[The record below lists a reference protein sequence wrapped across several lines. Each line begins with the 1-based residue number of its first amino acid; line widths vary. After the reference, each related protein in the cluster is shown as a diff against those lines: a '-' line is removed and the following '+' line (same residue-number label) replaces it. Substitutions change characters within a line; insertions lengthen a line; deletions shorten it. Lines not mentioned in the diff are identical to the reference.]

1 MEIEKLIIFYHTL
14 GLLTEC
20 VEEEELFN
28 FMIEQLCEGKIPLP
42 SQ

>member
-1 MEIEKLIIFYHTL
+1 MKIEKLIIFYHTL

-20 VEEEELFN
+20 IEEKELFD
-28 FMIEQLCEGKIPLP
+28 FIIEQLCEDKIPLP